1 MPLEPGALQ
10 APGCRDSVPD
20 LRASVPP
27 ECARAAEMGRAI
39 PVGVAGASSGAF
51 PGLRLRTYLQEGSED
66 PWRLYTVGTAGP
78 NAGEKDATEHC
89 QKVWQG

>member
-1 MPLEPGALQ
+1 MICLTGHLIALNGLIHGKYLE
-10 APGCRDSVPD
+10 
-20 LRASVPP
+20 
-27 ECARAAEMGRAI
+27 ECLAHSRHSIILCYELLLFMG
-39 PVGVAGASSGAF
+39 GVEG

-89 QKVWQG
+89 QKVRQG